1 MTIHYV
7 DSNATLASVST
18 VAGDTVLLKTNTIF
32 NATNIPVDWVAKS
45 NITIG
50 EYGTGEKPII
60 DGGVTYTSAS
70 FTQDAP
76 NGVWYISFAHTSYA
90 NIVEDGVLLDFVTW
104 TTNIAATAALMT
116 VGSYTNDVANRRIY
130 IKTSGNSVTGKT
142 YILSEVESAF
152 SSLVATISGLRIS
165 NIACRNMSNSC
176 AGFVNLTDS
185 VFDGIEG
192 NVIGSHWNTTSLFFN
207 GNGITLG
214 SNCFNGVMQ
223 NCVMENIFDSAYC
236 AQTFTAGANVGDI
249 AFLNNTATNCG
260 MDAVEIS
267 IAHAASY
274 LTIKNITIDGLV
286 ANKIGNNSWSERSGS
301 AYGNVIALLISS
313 ANATKSIL
321 NVDAHNVVADDV
333 KNVLLLNYIQGI
345 SKFYDISATNNTTLL
360 SDLGE
365 YSDISARLYYNFS
378 DDSARTP
385 SGTAKWLETMGL
397 SKPTRT
403 ILSR

>member
-1 MTIHYV
+1 MTIYYV

-18 VAGDTVLLKTNTIF
+18 VAGDTVLLKTNTLF
-32 NATNIPVDWVAKS
+32 NAANIPTDWVAKS
-45 NITIG
+45 NITVG

-60 DGGVTYTSAS
+60 DGGVTYTAAS

-76 NGVWYISFAHTSYA
+76 NGVWYISFAHTNYA

-104 TTNIAATAALMT
+104 TTNIATTAALMP
-116 VGSYTNDVANRRIY
+116 VGSYTNDVTNRRIY
-130 IKTSGNSVTGKT
+130 IKTYGNSVTGKT
-142 YILSEVESAF
+142 YIASETLSAF
-152 SSLVATISGLRIS
+152 SSLVANISGFVAR
-165 NIACRNMSNSC
+165 NIACTNMSNSC
-176 AGFVNLTDS
+176 AGFVNLTGS
-185 VFDGIEG
+185 EFDGIDG
-192 NVIGSHWNTTSLFFN
+192 NVIGSHWDTSALFFN

-214 SNCFNGVMQ
+214 SNCFDGVIK
-223 NCVMENIFDSAYC
+223 NCTMENIFDSAYC
-236 AQTFTAGANVGDI
+236 AQTFTAGANVSDI

-267 IAHAASY
+267 IAHASSY

-321 NVDAHNVVADDV
+321 NVDAHNVTADNV

-378 DDSARTP
+378 DSSARTP
-385 SGTAKWLETMGL
+385 SGTAKWRETVGL
-397 SKPTRT
+397 ALPTRT